1 MVIFTDG
8 LFPGPGAFV
17 SPTAPCQLPWGYQN
31 HNPSGLEEQC
41 QAVLKAL
48 LALLCPIPTA
58 GQLALLPPTLPL
70 CSSTC
75 LGATLPPGVPQP
87 PAARPPSAL
96 PWDHPLG
103 LPLSVSWGCVPAR
116 AHMNGAANSAP
127 GACWGGDK
135 LCCAVLSCTRM
146 VPLSSVLVSST
157 QQVSTVFFPV
167 GVVLFN
173 LHVTEQT
180 SVGLWVW

>member
-103 LPLSVSWGCVPAR
+103 LPVCELGLCASKSTREWGSKFGTRSLLGRRQALLCSPLLYQDGPTLISAGFLHSASEHCVFPS
-116 AHMNGAANSAP
+116 G
-127 GACWGGDK
+127 
-135 LCCAVLSCTRM
+135 CCAL
-146 VPLSSVLVSST
+146 
-157 QQVSTVFFPV
+157 
-167 GVVLFN
+167 
-173 LHVTEQT
+173 
-180 SVGLWVW
+180 

>member
-1 MVIFTDG
+1 MEGGQWQRDRKWSPGYGGKGGFSTFLYLCNQREEKFLWLFLRMVCSQDLEHLFHQQP
-8 LFPGPGAFV
+8 LASFPGA
-17 SPTAPCQLPWGYQN
+17 TRTT
-31 HNPSGLEEQC
+31 
-41 QAVLKAL
+41 
-48 LALLCPIPTA
+48 IP
-58 GQLALLPPTLPL
+58 
-70 CSSTC
+70 
-75 LGATLPPGVPQP
+75 VDWR

-116 AHMNGAANSAP
+116 AHVNGAANSAP